1 LKNKN
6 YSILHP
12 IVLFF
17 TLGVAVLIG
26 WIVAL
31 LVEPIRYTQYL
42 PPWQYEIS
50 PTKARAEMTQSSS
63 DNTLFIDVRSP
74 KEYNELHAE
83 GSINIPIA
91 DLYDKWKNELP
102 REGKDIYLIC
112 TSGRLASVAYGYLQ
126 IHGFTNLKHIEGGV
140 SNWVSEKQPTV
151 SKKIRW

>member
-1 LKNKN
+1 
-6 YSILHP
+6 
-12 IVLFF
+12 
-17 TLGVAVLIG
+17 
-26 WIVAL
+26 
-31 LVEPIRYTQYL
+31 
-42 PPWQYEIS
+42 
-50 PTKARAEMTQSSS
+50 MTQSSS